1 MPGARSPE
9 GYGAGLRQSVR
20 EVPMSLYESLQRA
33 AQALAVRTGAAH
45 HDAAV
50 VLGSGLGDYATSR
63 EGAVAVPYAD
73 IPGFP
78 LPGAAAHAGVAVSS
92 EVGGVRVLLLSGRV
106 HYYEGRG
113 MDEVTFAVRTAI
125 SAGCRT
131 VVLTNAAGA
140 CGDGLERGD
149 LVLIR
154 DHLNLAGVSPLRG
167 PNDERLGPR
176 WPDMTDVYSP
186 KLRNVVRVV
195 AAELGVVLR
204 EGVYAWFAGPMY
216 ETPAEVEMARR
227 LGADLV
233 GMSTVPEAVAA
244 RHMGAEVLGISLATN
259 LAAGISGAPI
269 TPDEVLTTAAEAGAT
284 LARLLDAVLPRL

>member
-1 MPGARSPE
+1 MDR
-9 GYGAGLRQSVR
+9 
-20 EVPMSLYESLQRA
+20 YESLQRA
-33 AQALAVRTGAAH
+33 AQVLAERTGTPQ
-45 HDAAV
+45 HDVAL
-50 VLGSGLGDYATSR
+50 VLGSGLGDYAAAR
-63 EGAVAVPYAD
+63 PGALRVPYAD

-78 LPGAAAHAGVAVSS
+78 LPGATAHAGVAVST
-92 EVGGVRVLLLSGRV
+92 EMGGVRVLLLSGRV
-106 HYYEGRG
+106 HYYEGRT

-125 SAGCRT
+125 IAGCRT

-140 CGDGLERGD
+140 CGDGIGRGD
-149 LVLIR
+149 VVLIR

-167 PNDERLGPR
+167 PNDDRMGPR
-176 WPDMTDVYSP
+176 WPDMSDVYSAR
-186 KLRNVVRVV
+186 LREVGHV
-195 AAELGVVLR
+195 AAAEIGVTLR

-233 GMSTVPEAVAA
+233 GMSTVPEATAA
-244 RHMGAEVLGISLATN
+244 RHMGAAVLGISLATN

-269 TPDEVLTTAAEAGAT
+269 TPDEVLATAAEAGAT